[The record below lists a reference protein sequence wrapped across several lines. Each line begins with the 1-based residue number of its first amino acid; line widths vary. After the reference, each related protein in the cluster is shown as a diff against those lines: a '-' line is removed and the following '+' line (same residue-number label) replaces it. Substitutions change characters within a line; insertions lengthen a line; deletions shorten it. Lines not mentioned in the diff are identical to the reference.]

1 MNQKYIT
8 TVYIDAS
15 NIGALNTKK
24 KALPD
29 IKRETDSD
37 TMIIE
42 DFDNLHMSKDKTFRG
57 KIDKKA
63 LSLIIKLN
71 QIYIY
76 IYERDS
82 ISSKRVK
89 YIFFSSAFRTFSNIN
104 HMQGHKTRLNN
115 FKKLK

>member
-8 TVYIDAS
+8 IVYIDAS

-71 QIYIY
+71 QMYIYIY
-76 IYERDS
+76 IY
-82 ISSKRVK
+82 I
-89 YIFFSSAFRTFSNIN
+89 
-104 HMQGHKTRLNN
+104 
-115 FKKLK
+115 

>member
-8 TVYIDAS
+8 IVYIDAS

-37 TMIIE
+37 TMLIE

-71 QIYIY
+71 QMNIY
-76 IYERDS
+76 IYERQRL
-82 ISSKRVK
+82 IQKSKI
-89 YIFFSSAFRTFSNIN
+89 YILFKCTWNI
-104 HMQGHKTRLNN
+104 L
-115 FKKLK
+115 